1 MDWDWNWKKI
11 SVIIA
16 AVLVLI
22 GLIFSIASIHV
33 VDAGEV
39 AVVKHLGKAVA
50 TREAGLHWDFCLTN
64 SYVRYNTKV
73 QTLDIATA
81 AYSSDAQ
88 TMDIQ
93 MTIQYQIQG
102 DKAIDI
108 AKHYGSAEI
117 LQNRIESISS
127 EKTKAV
133 LSSHK
138 AMDIIAKRAEMS
150 PAVEEAIRAAI
161 GEEYYVDIV
170 TVVITNIDFSDAFET
185 AVEEKMVAEQ
195 KQLKAEYENQQK
207 VAAAEAEAKAKIVS
221 AEAEAKANELL
232 EKSLTDKTLREM
244 YIEKWN
250 GQLPETV
257 AGDSVEIL
265 VGQMAS
271 EKK

>member
-1 MDWDWNWKKI
+1 MWKNVLAI
-11 SVIIA
+11 AGAVI
-16 AVLVLI
+16 VFLGLVF
-22 GLIFSIASIHV
+22 GIASIHKV
-33 VDAGEV
+33 ETGEV
-39 AVVKHLGKAVA
+39 AVVKHFGQAVA

-73 QTLDIATA
+73 QTLDITTA

-88 TMDIQ
+88 TMDLQ

-117 LQNRIESISS
+117 LQNRIESISC

-207 VAAAEAEAKAKIVS
+207 VAAAEAEAKAKVVS
-221 AEAEAKANELL
+221 AEAEAKANKLL
-232 EKSLTDKTLREM
+232 EKSLTEQILRQM
-244 YIEKWN
+244 YIDKWN